1 MVKRHDEDDLQMWC
15 VRWFTYQY
23 PNYAPLLHHSPNGG
37 FRNTREAAR
46 FKAMGVRA
54 GFPDLVLLVPNADC
68 PYLCIELKTP
78 KGKVQDTQKMYKEA
92 VTNAGG
98 RYEVVRCF
106 DDFKSIIEDYL
117 GVVK

>member
-1 MVKRHDEDDLQMWC
+1 MIKV
-15 VRWFTYQY
+15 FTAFSGYDSQCM
-23 PNYAPLLHHSPNGG
+23 ALERL
-37 FRNTREAAR
+37 
-46 FKAMGVRA
+46 GVDY
-54 GFPDLVLLVPNADC
+54 DLVLLVPNADC